1 MEDIG
6 FFFIAGFHIQYSILV
21 TNYDHLK
28 LYSRTVRVSMDQR
41 NNYHVNDIKDAYNLI
56 QRNVQHETLMTKM
69 AAEVSTP
76 ANYVM

>member
-1 MEDIG
+1 
-6 FFFIAGFHIQYSILV
+6 
-21 TNYDHLK
+21 
-28 LYSRTVRVSMDQR
+28 MDQR

-76 ANYVM
+76 ANYVMWSIMAVIINTRFSAAMIYLTENWTLVYWLNKY